1 VSSLIESFNESQR
14 PRSRESA
21 TDEESTVI
29 ANLRDCVRSAER
41 MVSSATSIVVA
52 RSSQGSQLQS
62 DYGDGLTE
70 AQRRRIE
77 DWITQPTILEDVET
91 NNVELQTNPSNT
103 GDISGTTSLPDPIP
117 DSSSEGQSDTSNVP
131 AIFQRRTSREWP
143 LASLPPLPPQLPAGL
158 RPSLR
163 KKPSTRKPLRS
174 KINPK
179 AENSQESTSVAKTF
193 ESQQN
198 TQGEIYQ
205 ENDPVSKIL
214 DSKKNTETD
223 PIPDSSSE
231 GQSDTRSHR
240 SFVNLRKGDSGR
252 TFQGE
257 VRIPR
262 RRRSLSLAVPQ
273 KDAPTTIQSKN
284 NPELENSQEGVSVAK
299 TLASQ
304 KNPETDPIADS
315 SSETSEPVAK
325 LPVIKPFRRVLA
337 SYIKEAAL
345 KRKLESKSNPEAEN
359 PQETTSV
366 PKAEAGNSQ
375 ENSTVSKFWG
385 SKGPSKSEDLW
396 KRGIP
401 FTSEENEVKA
411 NNWQKLYARVSPG
424 SLIFPTH
431 DEVIANFER
440 WETLCDQNTPDG
452 RRSWRGLM
460 VADRLGTRIG
470 LPYPSL
476 GKEFRVG
483 DVVLVT
489 SLEGDGVAT
498 GFKLRRRIRELA
510 RLKADVSWF
519 KDLTKVWA
527 DKNSHSFYYTNF
539 CHWRLCI
546 KVHASLQQLIALGVY
561 LSTAISSCITMSLS
575 MAEVSDVTRQPSK
588 CVSL

>member
-1 VSSLIESFNESQR
+1 
-14 PRSRESA
+14 
-21 TDEESTVI
+21 
-29 ANLRDCVRSAER
+29 
-41 MVSSATSIVVA
+41 MVSSATSIVVT

-77 DWITQPTILEDVET
+77 DWITQPTILEDAET
-91 NNVELQTNPSNT
+91 NNVELETNPSNT
-103 GDISGTTSLPDPIP
+103 GDISGTKSLPDPIP

-131 AIFQRRTSREWP
+131 TIFQRRTSREWP

-158 RPSLR
+158 RPSLH

-214 DSKKNTETD
+214 DCKKNTETD

-240 SFVNLRKGDSGR
+240 SFVNLRKRDSGR
-252 TFQGE
+252 TLQGE

-284 NPELENSQEGVSVAK
+284 NPELENSEESTTVAR

-304 KNPETDPIADS
+304 KNPETDPIAES
-315 SSETSEPVAK
+315 SSETSGFVSAVSEPVAK
-325 LPVIKPFRRVLA
+325 LPVIKPFRRVLT
-337 SYIKEAAL
+337 SYTKEAAL

-401 FTSEENEVKA
+401 FMGEENEVKA

-424 SLIFPTH
+424 FLIFPSH

-440 WETLCDQNTPDG
+440 WETLCEQNTPDG
-452 RRSWRGLM
+452 SGSWRGLM
-460 VADRLGTRIG
+460 VADRLGTNIG
-470 LPYPSL
+470 LPYPRP

-489 SLEGDGVAT
+489 SLESDGVAT

-546 KVHASLQQLIALGVY
+546 KVHPSLHQLIALGVY
-561 LSTAISSCITMSLS
+561 LSMAISSCIIKSLS